1 MDLHADQIQGFF
13 NIPIDNIYA
22 QPVLVQDILDHN
34 YQDVVVVSPDVG
46 GVARA
51 RAAAKRI
58 NDADLAIIDKRR
70 PAPNLVKVMNVIGDV
85 EGKHEITT
93 AAGTIRCV
101 GTGSAFEIVFQ
112 NLRQLVRA
120 TRPFRSG
127 PARLI
132 VDRLLATAAPTDIE
146 VKLRIG
152 RRIVADVE
160 TPRGQDRSHIR
171 LRFLNLVAAAFR
183 GS

>member
-1 MDLHADQIQGFF
+1 VIAH
-13 NIPIDNIYA
+13 
-22 QPVLVQDILDHN
+22 
-34 YQDVVVVSPDVG
+34 PDKFIEINDTSKNCKC
-46 GVARA
+46 
-51 RAAAKRI
+51 AAA
-58 NDADLAIIDKRR
+58 NSLHVLGSLAMSSS
-70 PAPNLVKVMNVIGDV
+70 ACDV
-85 EGKHEITT
+85 EGELEITT
-93 AAGTIRCV
+93 PAGPIRCV

-160 TPRGQDRSHIR
+160 TPRGQDRSRIR